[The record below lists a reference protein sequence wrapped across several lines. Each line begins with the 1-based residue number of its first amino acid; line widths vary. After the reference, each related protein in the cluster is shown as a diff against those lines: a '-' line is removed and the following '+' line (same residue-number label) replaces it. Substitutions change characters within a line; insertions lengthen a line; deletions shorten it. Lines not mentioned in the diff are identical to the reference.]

1 MTPIAEES
9 EKGVGVGTKG
19 ALGDGPLSTT
29 LTVVMTSCMM
39 LRTGGSLGQLHLNKH
54 KGEN

>member
-19 ALGDGPLSTT
+19 ALGDSPLSTT